1 MVPFCLLGERH
12 MPNLSIKDV
21 PDAWAEALRQRAIRN
36 HRSLQGELMAI
47 VEAAVAPVTQPAA
60 AARYQPPSAPVV
72 MPPGAVDPAAG
83 AVSQPALPTLWSV
96 RGAAQGPASSG
107 GHSVRQVMAELR
119 GKYPEPVA
127 LAPLGRDIIRA
138 ERDAR

>member
-1 MVPFCLLGERH
+1 MEPKWRDSVFGMCP

-47 VEAAVAPVTQPAA
+47 VEAAVASPTTVPA
-60 AARYQPPSAPVV
+60 
-72 MPPGAVDPAAG
+72 
-83 AVSQPALPTLWSV
+83 SQTVLPTLRRVEGLALGS
-96 RGAAQGPASSG
+96 ASPG
-107 GHSVRQVMAELR
+107 GHSVRQVMADLR